1 MVCRTY
7 AAQTLTIL
15 GEMDRAAAL
24 ADEAVDIAR
33 RLANPH
39 TLAWALAVA
48 AHGRAFRVT
57 PK

>member
-1 MVCRTY
+1 VCRTY

-15 GEMDRAAAL
+15 GEIDRAAAL

-39 TLAWALAVA
+39 TLAWGV
-48 AHGRAFRVT
+48 GSGGPEPGV
-57 PK
+57 PS